1 MSEDFW
7 KSCKLQYLVLITFL
21 VLAGLAGGLVV
32 CLPCRAEIPSLGE
45 KSVSMDFKD
54 VDLKDAIGTLSVMTG
69 WNIVVDKD
77 VEGKVN
83 VRFQDV
89 PALQILGEILEI
101 NECQY
106 EIEDNIIKV
115 SRVPIL
121 NQSLLLEYALVSSV
135 APYLEALLSSEGS
148 FHLDEAT
155 NTIVLSDKKKNL
167 EKIAAFL
174 QQMDIPAK
182 QLQSKNFAIEF
193 IPVDSVV
200 FLLEDYLSA
209 EGKIEV
215 DPLANTLLLTET
227 NRNFAQLEELLL
239 NIDIYR
245 AIEQIFT
252 LKYALAS
259 SVAPLLENY
268 LGPEDKLQV
277 NEQAN
282 EIILSSDLYTLKKI
296 GALLDSLDT
305 PAKQL
310 QSKSFTVKYLYLE
323 ELASIVEENLSS
335 LGEIIERNQARS
347 MFVVKDTSYNLSK
360 IEKLIKQADV
370 FIPLKKTYEIKFAPL
385 AFLAEQVDGFL
396 SDKGTLEI
404 KEETFRFTVIDVKK
418 NLDRID
424 TLVKKEDIL
433 QRQLISP
440 VQFEEESLRDVLNLL
455 SDEVRINMFI
465 SPEVEGEVTLRL
477 GKPVPFLE
485 ALEAV
490 LMQNYCQYE
499 IKDNIIT
506 ISKIPVFSQSFS
518 LEYALAPSI
527 TSSVNALL
535 SSEGSF
541 QLDEATNTVIVS
553 DKEEKVEEIAAFIAG
568 LDTPAK
574 QLQSKSFTMKFV
586 IADEVAS
593 LLEDYLSAEGRIKI
607 DPLAN
612 ALFLTETS
620 RNFAQLEKL
629 ILDSD
634 VYQPREEMFTL
645 EYALAPTL
653 TSSIDALLSS
663 EGSYQLDEATNTII
677 VSDKQKNSEEIA
689 AFIAEIDT
697 PIKQLQSKSFSIKFV
712 SADSVASLLEGYLSV
727 EGKIE
732 VDLSTNTLL
741 LTETKR
747 NFAQLERLLSSLDI
761 PDRQIS
767 EKSFSAKYLYLG
779 ELANLVEEELSPL
792 GEKREDKDKAIVVVK
807 DSRYNLAKIEKLI
820 EERDVFLPLK
830 KTYEI
835 KFAPLSSLAKEIEDL
850 LSQEG
855 KILETRED
863 SDTEDSG
870 TIVVED
876 VKKNL
881 DRVYQLVS
889 REDTLEAQLIRR
901 KRYVLKYLT
910 PYEAK
915 YYLEVNNLVSE
926 QGEIGVPVVREKV
939 EAGNV
944 KAQSEYI
951 IIPQEIVEDAEGA
964 KVESAQVDLP
974 EEEENVIYIT
984 DLKRNIRKIDEAIE
998 GMNSSSRAE
1007 EIITKTFYIQEGSLE
1022 RIALAMAN
1030 ILGINPG
1037 DIEGLEPKGEWM
1049 QMEVPTLE
1057 INLGTVGPR

>member
-1 MSEDFW
+1 
-7 KSCKLQYLVLITFL
+7 
-21 VLAGLAGGLVV
+21 
-32 CLPCRAEIPSLGE
+32 
-45 KSVSMDFKD
+45 MDFKD

-83 VRFQDV
+83 VRFEDV
-89 PALQILGEILEI
+89 PALQILSEILEI

-115 SRVPIL
+115 SRMPIL
-121 NQSLLLEYALVSSV
+121 NQSLPLEYALVSSV
-135 APYLEALLSSEGS
+135 APYLDALISSEGS
-148 FHLDEAT
+148 FQLDEAT
-155 NTIVLSDKKKNL
+155 NTIIVSDKKKNL
-167 EKIAAFL
+167 EKITAFL
-174 QQMDIPAK
+174 QQIDTPAK
-182 QLQSKNFAIEF
+182 QLQSKNFIIKF

-209 EGKIEV
+209 EGKIKV

-227 NRNFAQLEELLL
+227 SRNFVQLEKFLL
-239 NIDIYR
+239 NIDVYR
-245 AIEQIFT
+245 AIEEIFT
-252 LKYALAS
+252 LRYALAS

-296 GALLDSLDT
+296 GALLDSVDT

-323 ELASIVEENLSS
+323 ELASMLEENLSS
-335 LGEIIERNQARS
+335 LGEIIERNEARS
-347 MFVVKDTSYNLSK
+347 IFIVKDTSYNLSK
-360 IEKLIKQADV
+360 IEKVIKQADV
-370 FIPLKKTYEIKFAPL
+370 FIPVKKTYEIKFAPL
-385 AFLAEQVDGFL
+385 SSLAEQVDGLL

-440 VQFEEESLRDVLNLL
+440 VQFEEESLRDVLKLL

-465 SPEVEGEVTLRL
+465 SPEVKGKVTLRL
-477 GKPVPFLE
+477 GKPTPFLD

-490 LMQNYCQYE
+490 LTQNYCQYE

-506 ISKIPVFSQSFS
+506 VSKMLILSQSFP

-527 TSSVNALL
+527 TSSVNAL
-535 SSEGSF
+535 
-541 QLDEATNTVIVS
+541 I
-553 DKEEKVEEIAAFIAG
+553 
-568 LDTPAK
+568 
-574 QLQSKSFTMKFV
+574 
-586 IADEVAS
+586 
-593 LLEDYLSAEGRIKI
+593 
-607 DPLAN
+607 
-612 ALFLTETS
+612 
-620 RNFAQLEKL
+620 
-629 ILDSD
+629 
-634 VYQPREEMFTL
+634 
-645 EYALAPTL
+645 
-653 TSSIDALLSS
+653 SS

-677 VSDKQKNSEEIA
+677 VKDKEAKIEEIA
-689 AFIAEIDT
+689 AFIADLDT
-697 PIKQLQSKSFSIKFV
+697 SAKQLQSKSFAIRFV
-712 SADSVASLLEGYLSV
+712 LADNVKSLLEDYLSA
-727 EGKIE
+727 EGKTE
-732 VDLSTNTLL
+732 VDSSTNTLV

-747 NFAQLERLLSSLDI
+747 NFAQLEELILNLDVYQPKEEIFTLKYALASSVAPRLTNYLGPEDSFEINDEKNEIIISSSPYTSEKIKKLLSSLDI
-761 PDRQIS
+761 PARQIR
-767 EKSFSAKYLYLG
+767 EKRLSAKYLSLD
-779 ELANLVEEELSPL
+779 ELADLVGKGLSPS
-792 GEKREDKDKAIVVVK
+792 GKKREDKDKAIVIVK
-807 DSRYNLAKIEKLI
+807 DSLYSLSKIEKLI
-820 EERDVFLPLK
+820 KDEDIFIPLK
-830 KTYEI
+830 RTRTYEV
-835 KFAPLSSLAKEIEDL
+835 KYASLSSLRDEVTDL
-850 LSQEG
+850 LSEEG
-855 KILETRED
+855 KKRLKTIQD

-881 DRVYQLVS
+881 DRVYELVS

-915 YYLEVNNLVSE
+915 YYLEVNNVVSE
-926 QGEIGVPVVREKV
+926 YGKIHPPKMREEV
-939 EAGNV
+939 ETGNV
-944 KAQSEYI
+944 NGKSNYI
-951 IIPQEIVEDAEGA
+951 IIPQETVGNPEEIE
-964 KVESAQVDLP
+964 VESTQVDLL

-984 DLKRNIRKIDEAIE
+984 DLKRNIPRIDEAIKE
-998 GMNSSSRAE
+998 MNSSSRAE
-1007 EIITKTFYIQEGSLE
+1007 EIISKTFYIREGSLE
-1022 RIALAMAN
+1022 RMAVAIAN
-1030 ILGINPG
+1030 ILGIKPG